1 MSLPCWLLGLGHHRN
16 GASRPLGE
24 AGLVGGFQNDAFQ
37 HLPGRLRSQKWLL
50 STSASPGWVLVASF
64 LTRQLFKISKGSDP
78 APFIWQPLL
87 WVLEHV
93 RFCVCPLKSR
103 VCVFYSP
110 LGFPN
115 ASLSGLQ
122 SWKGPLQS
130 MGSSSPCRSPSLG
143 SPLWDLGPSPW
154 QNPSNYDY
162 HTLFWSPTNRYGSQL
177 YCVSTLPPIPVGF
190 FFLSFFLF
198 FCCTSWYVGS

>member
-16 GASRPLGE
+16 GASRPLSE
-24 AGLVGGFQNDAFQ
+24 AGLVEGFQNDAFQ
-37 HLPGRLRSQKWLL
+37 HLPGRLKSPKWLL
-50 STSASPGWVLVASF
+50 STSAFPRVLVASF
-64 LTRQLFKISKGSDP
+64 LTRQLFKTSKGSEP
-78 APFIWQPLL
+78 APFIRQPLL
-87 WVLEHV
+87 LVLDHV

-103 VCVFYSP
+103 VCVFCSP

-115 ASLSGLQ
+115 VSLSGPQ

-130 MGSSSPCRSPSLG
+130 MESSSPCRSLNLG
-143 SPLWDLGPSPW
+143 SPMWDLGPSPW

-190 FFLSFFLF
+190 FF